1 VATYYVRKSG
11 NDASAGTSAGA
22 AWATIGKALGASGI
36 ASGDT
41 VYIGAGIYR
50 EAVTVGFTPT
60 GTTNVIGDV
69 TGQFTGD
76 AGEVRW
82 TGATTDF
89 GGASTG
95 IPLNNNTKNYLAYS
109 NIVFRASG
117 SSLAVSNL
125 GGHDNSFTD
134 CAFFYAAAMTVTTT
148 VDVAS
153 NLTFDRCMFMVVRN
167 ATALTFTLPTS
178 TTADY
183 DANILVRNCLFLV
196 CGTAAITV
204 GGSGANSF
212 KGGGVDVRSCTILGN
227 GAALQ
232 TTTSTVSTS
241 IPCTIYDC
249 WVQGTSGSATL
260 NANASGQ
267 IVEDYNLLAGYSGQT
282 LRSNVTAGTHSNTI
296 AGIAGA
302 PMFHIG
308 QERIWGGQPRPFGT
322 PVRDDIAYGWGT
334 QGSGPSVDMLNRPR
348 PAGTNRVL
356 FTGTATAG
364 AATTL
369 TDSGAAWGTN
379 QLASAVC
386 KITGGTGSGQTKII
400 KSNTGTVLTFYG
412 NWKTNPSTDSTYSI
426 YFGTPSETFTCT
438 SGSTT
443 TAVQSSASWVTDMWA
458 GFVLEV
464 TAGTGNGQTTTIT
477 SNNGTT
483 LTVPTLATGLD
494 NTSQCV
500 VYKQTSV
507 NAVNQTA
514 GCYERHDTAEKETGT
529 TDAGS
534 VGLVLTGWA
543 DHAIYIPVDAA
554 STTISVKARYDST
567 HGTTNKPQAI
577 LDANGEIGVTT
588 ETKTM
593 TSGADTWDTL
603 TFAAQ
608 TPSAK
613 GWVTVRLISR
623 ADAATGKAF
632 FDTVSVS

>member
-1 VATYYVRKSG
+1 MTTYYVRRSG
-11 NDASAGTSAGA
+11 SDAAAGTSAGA

-36 ASGDT
+36 ADGDT

-50 EAVTVGFTPT
+50 ETVTVSVTPT
-60 GTTNVIGDV
+60 GTTSVIGDV
-69 TGQFTGD
+69 TGEHTGD

-82 TGATTDF
+82 TGYIGANGGEF
-89 GGASTG
+89 GGASSPT
-95 IPLNNNTKNYLAYS
+95 PLDLNTKDYLAFS
-109 NIVFRASG
+109 NIVFHSSG
-117 SSLAVSNL
+117 GTAAVANL

-134 CAFFYAAAMTVTTT
+134 CAFFSSNTLTVVAA
-148 VDVAS
+148 VDTAS
-153 NLTFDRCMFMVVRN
+153 NLTFDRCIFDGLGVTSN
-167 ATALTFTLPTS
+167 ASVNVSLPTS

-183 DANILVRNCLFLV
+183 DVNVLVRNCLFLSFNSAV
-196 CGTAAITV
+196 TVTAS
-204 GGSGANSF
+204 GSNSF
-212 KGGGVDVRSCTILGN
+212 KGGGVDVRSCTIF
-227 GAALQ
+227 AD
-232 TTTSTVSTS
+232 TSAFIVSSANVSTTH
-241 IPCTIYDC
+241 PCTIYDSYLFTA
-249 WVQGTSGSATL
+249 GTAVSANT
-260 NANASGQ
+260 SGQ
-267 IVEDYNLLAGYSGQT
+267 IVEDYNLFAGNGT
-282 LRSNVTAGTHSNTI
+282 MRSNVTAGAHSNTI
-296 AGIAGA
+296 LRTANMI
-302 PMFHIG
+302 HIG
-308 QERIWGGQPRPFGT
+308 QERIWGGQPRPFGS
-322 PVRDDIAYGWGT
+322 PVRDSLAHGWGS
-334 QGSGPSVDMLNRPR
+334 QSGGPSVDMLNRPR

-386 KITGGTGSGQTKII
+386 KITGGTGSGQTKLI

-412 NWKTNPSTDSTYSI
+412 NWKTNPSTDSTYAI

-443 TAVQSSASWVTDMWA
+443 TAVQSSASWVTNMWA

-483 LTVPTLATGLD
+483 LTVPTLSTGLD

-500 VYKQTSV
+500 IYKQTSV
-507 NAVNQTA
+507 NAANKSA
-514 GCYERHDTAEKETGT
+514 GAFERHDTAEKETGT

-543 DHAIYIPVDAA
+543 DHAIHIPVDAT

-567 HGTTNKPQAI
+567 HGATNKPQAI
-577 LDANGEIGVTT
+577 LDANGEIGVAT
-588 ETKTM
+588 ETETM
-593 TSGADTWDTL
+593 TEAADTWETL
-603 TFAAQ
+603 TFSAF

>member
-1 VATYYVRKSG
+1 MTTYYVRRSG
-11 NDASAGTSAGA
+11 SDAAAGTSAGA

-60 GTTNVIGDV
+60 GTTSVIGDV
-69 TGQFTGD
+69 DGAKTGD

-82 TGATTDF
+82 TGATSDF
-89 GGASTG
+89 AGATTG
-95 IPLNNNTKNYLAYS
+95 VPLNLNTKNFLAFS
-109 NIVFRASG
+109 NIVFQASAT
-117 SSLAVSNL
+117 SAAVSNL

-134 CAFFYAAAMTVTTT
+134 CAFFLGAVIALTVT

-153 NLTFDRCMFMVVRN
+153 NLTFDRCYFAGLMTTGN
-167 ATALTFTLPTS
+167 AVTITLPTS

-183 DANILVRNCLFLV
+183 DVNILFRNCVLWSWAV
-196 CGTAAITV
+196 GVNVTAT
-204 GGSGANSF
+204 GANSF
-212 KGGGVDVRSCTILGN
+212 KGGGVDVRSCTIFADTDGLATASAN
-227 GAALQ
+227 
-232 TTTSTVSTS
+232 VSTS
-241 IPCTIYDC
+241 IPCTIYDSI
-249 WVQGTSGSATL
+249 VVAAGGAAL
-260 NANASGQ
+260 NANTSGQ
-267 IVEDYNLLAGYSGQT
+267 IVEDYNALSCAT
-282 LRSNVTAGTHSNTI
+282 LRTNVTAGTHSNTI
-296 AGIAGA
+296 VRLI

-308 QERIWGGQPRPFGT
+308 QERIWGGQPRPFGS
-322 PVRDDIAYGWGT
+322 PVRDSLAHGWGA
-334 QGSGPSVDMLNRPR
+334 QASGPSVDMLNRPR

-369 TDSGAAWGTN
+369 TDSAATWGTN

-386 KITGGTGSGQTKII
+386 KLTGGTGSGQTKII
-400 KSNTGTVLTFYG
+400 KSHTGTVLTFYG

-443 TAVQSSASWVTDMWA
+443 TAVQSSASWVTNMWA

-464 TAGTGNGQTTTIT
+464 TAGTGSGQTTTIT
-477 SNNGTT
+477 SNDGTT

-500 VYKQTSV
+500 IYKQTSV
-507 NAVNQTA
+507 NAVNKTA
-514 GCYERHDTAEKETGT
+514 GCFERHDTAEKETGT

-534 VGLVLTGWA
+534 VGLVLTGYA
-543 DHAIYIPVDAA
+543 DHAIWIPVDAS
-554 STTISVKARYDST
+554 STTISVKARYDAT
-567 HGTTNKPQAI
+567 HAATNKPQAI

-593 TSGADTWDTL
+593 TAAADTWETL

-613 GWVTVRLISR
+613 GWVQVRLISR

-632 FDTVSVS
+632 FDTVGVA